1 MMIKKIA
8 IICAKILYSFFKL
21 FPTQNKITMI
31 SRQSSNET
39 LDFKL
44 LREEIE
50 KENLE
55 LYKTQQDKAS
65 MPIVADRK
73 KESNNLEANNKKNIK
88 PKKIKVKIL
97 CHKLEGGINAKFTEK
112 MRYGIHML
120 SQMYNIATSKVVIL
134 DSYCILIS
142 ILKHKKSLKV
152 IQMWHSMGT
161 MKKFGYQILDKEEGS
176 KKEVADLMKMHKNYD
191 YVFASSMAYAEQL
204 AEGFGCELDKIRI
217 YSLPRVDLLTSK
229 EYKEN
234 ISKKIQEKYPETETK
249 KSKKKNILYCPT
261 FRKNESILKKEIQKM
276 IMQVDF
282 NKYNLIIKLHP
293 LSKIEIET
301 SKAIFDKEFSSM
313 DMLFIADYV
322 ISDYSCIIYE
332 AAILNIPLFF
342 LAFDLQEYINK
353 RGLTI
358 DYKKEVPGIV
368 SKDAKE
374 IIEAINSDKY
384 NIEDVKQFRKK
395 YVTNIKNCT
404 EKIVEFVDKIM
415 KE

>member
-31 SRQSSNET
+31 SRQSNNET

-50 KENLE
+50 KENSE
-55 LYKTQQDKAS
+55 LYKTQQDKVS
-65 MPIVADRK
+65 MSIVADRK
-73 KESNNLEANNKKNIK
+73 KESNNLEENNKKNIK

-142 ILKHKKSLKV
+142 ILKHKKKLKV

-161 MKKFGYQILDKEEGS
+161 MKKFGYQILNMEEGA
-176 KKEVADLMKMHKNYD
+176 KKEVATLMKMHKNYD
-191 YVFASSMAYAEQL
+191 YVFASSMAYAKQL
-204 AEGFGCELDKIRI
+204 AEGFGCTLDKIRI
-217 YSLPRVDLLTSK
+217 FSLPRVDLLTSE
-229 EYKEN
+229 EYKKMIVE
-234 ISKKIQEKYPETETK
+234 KIEEKYPVTA
-249 KSKKKNILYCPT
+249 KKKNILYCPT
-261 FRKNESILKKEIQKM
+261 FRKDEKRLKEEIYKM
-276 IMQVDF
+276 IKEVDF

-293 LSKIEIET
+293 LSRIEINSQEV
-301 SKAIFDKEFSSM
+301 IFDKEFSSM

-332 AAILNIPLFF
+332 ASILKIPLFF

-358 DYKKEVPGIV
+358 DYKKELPGIV
-368 SKDAKE
+368 SKDAKK
-374 IIEAINSDKY
+374 IIEAINSEKY
-384 NIEDVKQFRKK
+384 NIEEVAQFRKK

-404 EKIVEFVDKIM
+404 EKILEFVDKIM

>member
-1 MMIKKIA
+1 MKKMIKKIA
-8 IICAKILYSFFKL
+8 ILCAKILYSFFKL
-21 FPTQNKITMI
+21 FPIQNKITMI
-31 SRQSSNET
+31 SRQSNKET

-44 LREEIE
+44 LREKIE
-50 KENLE
+50 KN
-55 LYKTQQDKAS
+55 DK
-65 MPIVADRK
+65 
-73 KESNNLEANNKKNIK
+73 NKK
-88 PKKIKVKIL
+88 VVVL

-142 ILKHKKSLKV
+142 ILKHKKKLKV

-161 MKKFGYQILDKEEGS
+161 MKKFGYQILNMEEGS
-176 KKEVADLMKMHKNYD
+176 KKEVAMLMKMHKNYD
-191 YVFASSMAYAEQL
+191 YVFASSMAYAKQL
-204 AEGFGCELDKIRI
+204 AEGFDCTLDKIRI
-217 YSLPRVDLLTSK
+217 FSLPRVDLLTSE
-229 EYKEN
+229 EYRKMIVE
-234 ISKKIQEKYPETETK
+234 KIEEKYPVTA
-249 KSKKKNILYCPT
+249 KKKNILYCPT
-261 FRKNESILKKEIQKM
+261 FRKDEKRLKEEIYKM
-276 IMQVDF
+276 IKEVDF

-293 LSKIEIET
+293 LSRIEINSQEV
-301 SKAIFDKEFSSM
+301 IFDKEFSSM

-332 AAILNIPLFF
+332 ASILKIPLFF

-358 DYKKEVPGIV
+358 DYKKELPGIV
-368 SKDAKE
+368 SKDAKK

-384 NIEDVKQFRKK
+384 NIEEVEQFRKK

-404 EKIVEFVDKIM
+404 EKILEFVDKIM

>member
-1 MMIKKIA
+1 
-8 IICAKILYSFFKL
+8 
-21 FPTQNKITMI
+21 
-31 SRQSSNET
+31 
-39 LDFKL
+39 
-44 LREEIE
+44 
-50 KENLE
+50 
-55 LYKTQQDKAS
+55 
-65 MPIVADRK
+65 
-73 KESNNLEANNKKNIK
+73 
-88 PKKIKVKIL
+88 
-97 CHKLEGGINAKFTEK
+97 
-112 MRYGIHML
+112 
-120 SQMYNIATSKVVIL
+120 
-134 DSYCILIS
+134 
-142 ILKHKKSLKV
+142 
-152 IQMWHSMGT
+152 
-161 MKKFGYQILDKEEGS
+161 
-176 KKEVADLMKMHKNYD
+176 
-191 YVFASSMAYAEQL
+191 
-204 AEGFGCELDKIRI
+204 
-217 YSLPRVDLLTSK
+217 
-229 EYKEN
+229 
-234 ISKKIQEKYPETETK
+234 
-249 KSKKKNILYCPT
+249 
-261 FRKNESILKKEIQKM
+261 
-276 IMQVDF
+276 MQVDF

-415 KE
+415 REK

>member
-1 MMIKKIA
+1 
-8 IICAKILYSFFKL
+8 
-21 FPTQNKITMI
+21 
-31 SRQSSNET
+31 
-39 LDFKL
+39 
-44 LREEIE
+44 
-50 KENLE
+50 
-55 LYKTQQDKAS
+55 
-65 MPIVADRK
+65 
-73 KESNNLEANNKKNIK
+73 
-88 PKKIKVKIL
+88 
-97 CHKLEGGINAKFTEK
+97 
-112 MRYGIHML
+112 
-120 SQMYNIATSKVVIL
+120 
-134 DSYCILIS
+134 
-142 ILKHKKSLKV
+142 
-152 IQMWHSMGT
+152 
-161 MKKFGYQILDKEEGS
+161 
-176 KKEVADLMKMHKNYD
+176 
-191 YVFASSMAYAEQL
+191 
-204 AEGFGCELDKIRI
+204 
-217 YSLPRVDLLTSK
+217 
-229 EYKEN
+229 
-234 ISKKIQEKYPETETK
+234 
-249 KSKKKNILYCPT
+249 
-261 FRKNESILKKEIQKM
+261 
-276 IMQVDF
+276 MQVDF